1 MEAILRQIR
10 GIADFQYG
18 NGAGLVLF
26 PEDINI
32 VHSKNTGRIRH
43 IIHNNQLIASFRP
56 TDGMFTLSIKG
67 AERLISQ
74 IQGFDYFVQVM
85 DEISEFPSRGSD
97 VFAKHV
103 VNAGCSV
110 KPGDEVIVVDSGFKV
125 LAVGKALM
133 NKIEMLSFKTGVAV
147 KVRKSREKNIII

>member
-18 NGAGLVLF
+18 SGAGVVLF
-26 PEDINI
+26 PEDVNI
-32 VHSKNTGRIRH
+32 VYSKNTGRIRH
-43 IIHNNQLIASFRP
+43 IIRNNQLIASFRP
-56 TDGMFTLSIKG
+56 TDGLFTLSIKG
-67 AERLISQ
+67 AERLIIQ
-74 IQGFDYFVQVM
+74 IQGFDYFVEVM
-85 DEISEFPSRGSD
+85 EEISEFPSKGSD

-110 KPGDEVIVVDSGFKV
+110 KSGDEVIVVDSGLNV

-147 KVRKSREKNIII
+147 RVRKSREKNM

>member
-1 MEAILRQIR
+1 MDATLRQIR

-18 NGAGLVLF
+18 KGAGLALF

-32 VHSKNTGRIRH
+32 IYSKNTGRIRH
-43 IIHNNQLIASFRP
+43 ITHGNQLIASFRP
-56 TDGMFTLSIKG
+56 TDGLFTLSIKG
-67 AERLISQ
+67 AERLKQ
-74 IQGFDYFVQVM
+74 IHGFDYFVEIM

-103 VNAGCSV
+103 INAGCSV
-110 KPGDEVIVVDSGFKV
+110 KPGDEVIVVDSGFNV
-125 LAVGKALM
+125 LAVGRALM

-147 KVRKSREKNIII
+147 RVRKSRDKNR

>member
-1 MEAILRQIR
+1 MYMDAILRQIR

-32 VHSKNTGRIRH
+32 VYSKNTGRIRH
-43 IIHNNQLIASFRP
+43 VTHNNQLIASFRP
-56 TDGMFTLSIKG
+56 TDGLFTLSIKG
-67 AERLISQ
+67 AERLINQ
-74 IQGFDYFVQVM
+74 MRGFDYIVEIM
-85 DEISEFPSRGSD
+85 DEISEFPSGGSD

-103 VNAGCSV
+103 VNAGCVV
-110 KPGDEVIVVDSGFKV
+110 KPGDEVIVVDSGSNV

-133 NKIEMLSFKTGVAV
+133 NKIEMLSFQTGVAV
-147 KVRKSREKNIII
+147 RVRKSRDKNR

>member
-18 NGAGLVLF
+18 SGAGLALF

-32 VHSKNTGRIRH
+32 VYSKNTGRIRH
-43 IIHNNQLIASFRP
+43 VAHKNQLIASFRP
-56 TDGMFTLSIKG
+56 TDGLFTLSIKG
-67 AERLISQ
+67 AERLNQ
-74 IQGFDYFVQVM
+74 IQGFDYFVEIM

-103 VNAGCSV
+103 VNSGCSV
-110 KPGDEVIVVDSGFKV
+110 KPGDEVVVVDSGFNV

-133 NKIEMLSFKTGVAV
+133 NKIEMLSFMTGVAV
-147 KVRKSREKNIII
+147 RVRKSRDKNI

>member
-1 MEAILRQIR
+1 MKAILRQIR

-18 NGAGLVLF
+18 NGAGLILF
-26 PEDINI
+26 PEDVNI
-32 VHSKNTGRIRH
+32 VYSKNTGRIRH
-43 IIHNNQLIASFRP
+43 VIHNNQLIASFRP
-56 TDGMFTLSIKG
+56 NDGLFTLSMKG
-67 AERLISQ
+67 AERLINQ
-74 IQGFDYFVQVM
+74 IQGFDYFVEVM
-85 DEISEFPSRGSD
+85 EEISEFPSKGSD

-110 KPGDEVIVVDSGFKV
+110 KPGDEVIVVDSGLKV

-147 KVRKSREKNIII
+147 RVRKGREKNT